1 MTDQILDEAG
11 LVAGLKRRDPEAF
24 TAFFEAHAD
33 RVYRL
38 ALGMLGSETD
48 AEEVTQM
55 TFISAMEAVDRF
67 EPRAK
72 LDTWLYRIA
81 HNHALM
87 LARKRRPADVIP
99 DEDGPNTPRTLVDW
113 RDLPEE
119 RLLGQEAQE
128 RLWAEI
134 ARLPE
139 GLRAAFTLRDVEGF
153 STADCAHIQSITEA
167 ACKVRL
173 HRARLLLRERLS
185 DYFAEWSRGP
195 GAHHEEGE
203 A

>member
-1 MTDQILDEAG
+1 MTDKILDEAG
-11 LVAGLKRRDPEAF
+11 LVAGLKRRDPDAF
-24 TAFFEAHAD
+24 AAFFEAHAD

-38 ALGMLGSETD
+38 ALGMLGNETD
-48 AEEVTQM
+48 AEEVTQV
-55 TFISAMEAVDRF
+55 TFISAMEAIDRF

-87 LARKRRPADVIP
+87 LARKRRPTDALPEDDEP
-99 DEDGPNTPRTLVDW
+99 DTPTSLVDW

-139 GLRAAFTLRDVEGF
+139 SLRAAFTLRDVEGL

-185 DYFAEWSRGP
+185 GYFAEWARRP
-195 GAHHEEGE
+195 GAREEGE

>member
-1 MTDQILDEAG
+1 MADQTLDEAG

-24 TAFFEAHAD
+24 EAFFEEHAD

-38 ALGMLGSETD
+38 ALGMLGNESD

-55 TFISAMEAVDRF
+55 TFISAMEAIDRF

-87 LARKRRPADVIP
+87 LARKRRPNDVITDENEP
-99 DEDGPNTPRTLVDW
+99 DLPTTLVDW

-119 RLLGQEAQE
+119 RVLGLEARQ

-139 GLRAAFTLRDVEGF
+139 GLRAAFTLRDVEGLT
-153 STADCAHIQSITEA
+153 TADCAHVQSITEA

-185 DYFAEWSRGP
+185 DYFAEWAHQP
-195 GAHHEEGE
+195 GAHEEGD

>member
-1 MTDQILDEAG
+1 MADQTLDEAG

-24 TAFFEAHAD
+24 EAFFEAHAD

-38 ALGMLGSETD
+38 ALGMLGNESD

-55 TFISAMEAVDRF
+55 TFISAMEAIDRF

-87 LARKRRPADVIP
+87 LARKRRPNDVITDENEP
-99 DEDGPNTPRTLVDW
+99 DLPTTLVDW

-119 RLLGQEAQE
+119 RVLGLEAQQ

-139 GLRAAFTLRDVEGF
+139 GLRAAFTLRDVEGLT
-153 STADCAHIQSITEA
+153 TADCAHVQSITEA

-185 DYFAEWSRGP
+185 DYFAEWAHRP
-195 GAHHEEGE
+195 GAHEEGD

>member
-1 MTDQILDEAG
+1 MADQIRDEAL

-24 TAFFEAHAD
+24 AAFFEAHAD

-38 ALGMLGSETD
+38 ALGMLGNESD
-48 AEEVTQM
+48 AEEITQM
-55 TFISAMEAVDRF
+55 TFISAMEAIDRF

-87 LARKRRPADVIP
+87 LTRRRRPSDALP
-99 DEDGPNTPRTLVDW
+99 DGDTPDTPTSLVDW

-119 RLLGQEAQE
+119 QLLGQEAQE

-139 GLRAAFTLRDVEGF
+139 GLRAAFTLRDVEGLT
-153 STADCAHIQSITEA
+153 TADCAHIQSITEA

-185 DYFAEWSRGP
+185 DYFAEW
-195 GAHHEEGE
+195 AHQSGVHEEGQ

>member
-1 MTDQILDEAG
+1 MTDRILDEAG
-11 LVAGLKRRDPEAF
+11 LVAGLKRRDPDAF
-24 TAFFEAHAD
+24 VAFFEAHAD

-38 ALGMLGSETD
+38 ALGMLGNETD
-48 AEEVTQM
+48 AEEITQM
-55 TFISAMEAVDRF
+55 TFISAMEAIDRF

-87 LARKRRPADVIP
+87 LARKRRPVDAIP
-99 DEDGPNTPRTLVDW
+99 DEDEPGAPQTLVDW

-139 GLRAAFTLRDVEGF
+139 GLRAAFTLRDVEGL
-153 STADCAHIQSITEA
+153 STADCAHVQSITEA

-173 HRARLLLRERLS
+173 HRARLWLRERLS
-185 DYFAEWSRGP
+185 DYFAEWAHGP
-195 GAHHEEGE
+195 GAHEEGE

>member
-1 MTDQILDEAG
+1 MADQILDEAG
-11 LVAGLKRRDPEAF
+11 LVAGLKQRDPGAF
-24 TAFFEAHAD
+24 EMFFEAHAD

-38 ALGMLGSETD
+38 ALGMLGNESD

-55 TFISAMEAVDRF
+55 TFISAMEAIDRF

-87 LARKRRPADVIP
+87 LARKRRPADLLP
-99 DEDGPNTPRTLVDW
+99 DGDDPDTPSSLVDW
-113 RDLPEE
+113 RDLPED
-119 RLLGQEAQE
+119 RLLGQEAQQ

-139 GLRAAFTLRDVEGF
+139 GLRAAFTLRDVEGLT
-153 STADCAHIQSITEA
+153 TADCAHVQSISEV

-185 DYFAEWSRGP
+185 DYFAEWARRP
-195 GAHHEEGE
+195 GAHEGKD